1 MSTEKVSDTPRT
13 DAARLEWED
22 LAPPDYYRCPYVN
35 AEVATQ
41 LERELSLSQEET
53 SEVIKFSRQVELE
66 LRDWQRLQLWG
77 GTPAVVEA
85 FIKGQQNRIHTCQE
99 LEQELTAWKECAKG
113 LLRAL
118 VVRID
123 SGNTQVDEWEGFA
136 LAEFGRLNGEPA
148 PTTEVDK
155 LKGAPPSP

>member
-1 MSTEKVSDTPRT
+1 MNTEKVSDTPRT
-13 DAARLEWED
+13 DAEQEHVNNAFNDQVCTVPAPDPYFVPVGFAR
-22 LAPPDYYRCPYVN
+22 
-35 AEVATQ
+35 Q
-41 LERELSLSQEET
+41 LERELAE
-53 SEVIKFSRQVELE
+53 
-66 LRDWQRLQLWG
+66 
-77 GTPAVVEA
+77 
-85 FIKGQQNRIHTCQE
+85 
-99 LEQELTAWKECAKG
+99 WKECAKG